1 MPSTRAALGEDA
13 SASRKS
19 GVGSRAPGSAA
30 GAPGSSRS
38 ECRQHPGSCRSLR
51 CTHCGRG
58 AAKPS
63 GDTEEAPSPDCG
75 GREGE
80 GKEKKEN
87 LKPKSVQRKLEE
99 TRRRSGRRRGR
110 GADVARTL
118 RGPPGALAAGPG
130 RSGAEPAEEAQ

>member
-1 MPSTRAALGEDA
+1 MLLHLGNLGWGAEPRALQREPRAAAAA
-13 SASRKS
+13 SVASTP
-19 GVGSRAPGSAA
+19 AAA
-30 GAPGSSRS
+30 GPFAVLTAAEGLRS
-38 ECRQHPGSCRSLR
+38 HRVTLR
-51 CTHCGRG
+51 RLQVPT
-58 AAKPS
+58 A
-63 GDTEEAPSPDCG
+63 G